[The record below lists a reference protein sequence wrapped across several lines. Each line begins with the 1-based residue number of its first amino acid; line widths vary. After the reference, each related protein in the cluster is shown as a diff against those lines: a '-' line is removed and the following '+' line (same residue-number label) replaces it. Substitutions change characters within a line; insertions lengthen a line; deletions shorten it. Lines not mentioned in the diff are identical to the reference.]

1 MAIKIREMRGVL
13 IALIFGVFLSA
24 VFCVQLPGADF
35 TFKVPVT
42 LEKIHQDLTQWRVR
56 VEVWSEPEQDNP
68 GTGHVATGYKEFTV
82 RNGVFRGVVVVT
94 CDNEP
99 GGVAKPEHANR
110 YWVVLQVKNPKTGNF
125 QHANLV
131 MTANGNY
138 PYDNAKPFKWDS
150 QTVKLIQ

>member
-1 MAIKIREMRGVL
+1 MTIKIRGMKGVL
-13 IALIFGVFLSA
+13 PALIFGAFLSV
-24 VFCVQLPGADF
+24 VFCGPLSGADF
-35 TFKVPVT
+35 TFKVPIT
-42 LEKIHQDLTQWRVR
+42 LDKIHQDLTQWRVK
-56 VEVWSEPEQDNP
+56 VEVSSEAEQGNP
-68 GTGHVATGYKEFTV
+68 GTGQVAVGYKEFTV

-138 PYDNAKPFKWDS
+138 PYDNSKPFKWHS
-150 QTVKLIQ
+150 QLMKLIQ